1 MTRILPPDF
10 IRRLE
15 LQMGPESGTFMN
27 ALSGDSVLS
36 VRLNALKPTS
46 GIWFEANRV
55 PWCAAGRYLNE
66 KPVFTLDPLFH
77 AGCYY
82 PQEASSMIIDWLVRN
97 ICQLPD
103 QPVVL
108 DLCGAPGGKSTLL
121 ASFLDGRG
129 VLVANEVIKSRAQ
142 ILAENLIKW
151 GAFNTVVTRND
162 PADFASLNSMFDLM
176 LVDAPCSGEG
186 MFRKDQRAV
195 DEWSLKNTEMC
206 VLRQRRILTD
216 AWPALKQGGF
226 LIYSTCTFNPE
237 ENENNIKWFAEA
249 HGAEV
254 LSFEIPDAWGIHQL
268 TVAGGSA
275 LGFYPHKVQGE
286 GFFVCV
292 LRKTAGS
299 EPMKLNKIKKKRV
312 SENSVKID
320 FPEVLNSALTQWRF
334 SADKDVWKAFPLM
347 HTEELERLKQKL
359 MVIHYGVSLGQ
370 PVKKSWQ
377 PTHALAVNTALQP
390 NAFPVVEL
398 DETMA
403 LRYLKGESLPSLTDE
418 KGFCLVSYNTIPL
431 GFVKNIG
438 TRMNNHY
445 PAEWRIRM
453 RLDF

>member
-1 MTRILPPDF
+1 MTRILPLDF

-15 LQMGPESGTFMN
+15 LQMGPESDVFMN
-27 ALSGDSVLS
+27 ALSNDPVLS

-46 GIWFEANRV
+46 GIWSEANEV
-55 PWCAAGRYLNE
+55 PWCAEGRYLSK

-82 PQEASSMIIDWLVRN
+82 PQDASSMIIDWLVRN
-97 ICQLPD
+97 VCQLPE

-129 VLVANEVIKSRAQ
+129 MLVANEVIKNRVQ
-142 ILAENLIKW
+142 ILAENLVKW

-195 DEWSLKNTEMC
+195 DEWSLKNAEMC
-206 VLRQRRILTD
+206 ASRQRRILTD

-237 ENENNIKWFAEA
+237 ENENNITWFAKT

-254 LSFEIPDAWGIHQL
+254 MSFEIPDAWGIHQL
-268 TVAGGSA
+268 AVAGGSA

-292 LRKTAGS
+292 LQKTAVS
-299 EPMKLNKIKKKRV
+299 EPLKLNKSKKKRV
-312 SENSVKID
+312 SGASVKIN
-320 FPEVLNSALTQWRF
+320 FPDVLNRTMNQWQF
-334 SADKDVWKAFPLM
+334 SAVKDIWMAFPSVY
-347 HTEELERLKQKL
+347 TDELERLKQTL
-359 MVIHYGVSLGQ
+359 MVIHYGVSVGQ
-370 PVKKSWQ
+370 PVKNSWQ
-377 PTHALAVNTALQP
+377 PTHALAVNAALQT

-398 DETMA
+398 DKTTA
-403 LRYLKGESLPSLTDE
+403 LHYLKGESLPSMIDK
-418 KGFCLVSYNTIPL
+418 KGFCLVSYKTVPL

-445 PAEWRIRM
+445 PSEWRIRM
-453 RLDF
+453 RLEL